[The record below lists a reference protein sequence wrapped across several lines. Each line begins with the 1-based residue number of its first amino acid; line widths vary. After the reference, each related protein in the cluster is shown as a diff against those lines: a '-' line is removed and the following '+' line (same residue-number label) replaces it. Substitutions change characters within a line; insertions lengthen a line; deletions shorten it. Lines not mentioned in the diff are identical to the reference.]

1 MELRNVIDELLNNKN
16 PSSSYAMIETLI
28 FKVLSKYCEDD
39 NKELITNYMLK
50 SVASKSMFEF
60 DAYAPNGIND
70 YVGATVFEIKAY
82 RNKSMFLRRFHEFYY
97 RLIKAIKYSELNIK
111 NLIFITTLELTEEEK
126 SNIFIQL
133 EKDSEI
139 NIDLWDSN
147 YLQSMFDK
155 YPDVV
160 SKTIE
165 NISEL
170 ILNNHVFEGINK
182 EESYYNESQRDK
194 LIDNLRNCFFDDE
207 LVLFL
212 GAGVSRDAKIPM
224 WDNLVSDL
232 LVSLLSNKLKEFN
245 INLSDY
251 ERDYIIQELK
261 DSNGNSPLLIARYI
275 RKGLQEL
282 FNETLTQILYKTC
295 VNESKLL
302 TAITKLCK
310 PVRNGVGIRGVV
322 NYNFDDLIEYNFE
335 KHDISHRAIFRE
347 GDIPTKDE
355 LGVCHVHGFL
365 PRDGKNYTNL
375 AKSLLVFSEEGYH
388 NLMLDP
394 YSWSNLIQLNYLRE
408 NTCLFIGLSL
418 TDPNLRRLLDIAS
431 RKQESDICKHYA
443 ILRRELYHKK
453 DSNHSNINLRNIQK
467 FDTVNQKLQEEY
479 YKELGLNVIWVDDY
493 NEIPSI
499 LEKIRI

>member
-1 MELRNVIDELLNNKN
+1 MDIRNIVDELLNNKN
-16 PSSSYAMIETLI
+16 PSSSYIMTETLI
-28 FKVLSKYCEDD
+28 LKVLAKFCEDN
-39 NKELITNYMLK
+39 NKELITNYIHK
-50 SVASKSMFEF
+50 NVAQKGVHEF
-60 DAYAPNGIND
+60 DAFAPNGFND
-70 YVGATVFEIKAY
+70 YLGATVFEIKAY
-82 RNKSMFLRRFHEFYY
+82 RNKNSLRNLNEMYY
-97 RLIKAIKYSELNIK
+97 KLLKMIKSSGMNVK
-111 NLIFITTLELTEEEK
+111 NLIFIVTLELTDEEK
-126 SNIFIQL
+126 LNIITKFENQN
-133 EKDSEI
+133 EI
-139 NIDLWDSN
+139 NIDLWDLKN
-147 YLQSMFDK
+147 LQAMFDK
-155 YPDVV
+155 YPAVV

-170 ILNNHVFEGINK
+170 VLNNQVFEGINN
-182 EESYYNESQRDK
+182 EPYYSDSQRDK
-194 LIDNLRNCFFDDE
+194 HIDNLRKCFFDDE

-245 INLSDY
+245 INLSEN
-251 ERDYIIQELK
+251 ERDYIIEKLK
-261 DSNGNSPLLIARYI
+261 DSNGNSPLLMARYI
-275 RKGLQEL
+275 RQGLQDI
-282 FNETLTQILYKTC
+282 FTETLTQILYKTC

-322 NYNFDDLIEYNFE
+322 NYNFDDLIEYNFVN
-335 KHDISHRAIFRE
+335 HDISHRAIFRE
-347 GDIPTKDE
+347 GDIPTRDE
-355 LGVCHVHGFL
+355 LGVYHVHGFL
-365 PRDGKNYTNL
+365 PRDGKSYTNL

-388 NLMLDP
+388 SLMLDP

-408 NTCLFIGLSL
+408 NTSLFIGLSL

-453 DSNHSNINLRNIQK
+453 ELDEANVNLRNIQK

-499 LEKIRI
+499 LDKIRI

>member
-1 MELRNVIDELLNNKN
+1 
-16 PSSSYAMIETLI
+16 TL
-28 FKVLSKYCEDD
+28 LSKFR
-39 NKELITNYMLK
+39 I
-50 SVASKSMFEF
+50 
-60 DAYAPNGIND
+60 
-70 YVGATVFEIKAY
+70 
-82 RNKSMFLRRFHEFYY
+82 
-97 RLIKAIKYSELNIK
+97 
-111 NLIFITTLELTEEEK
+111 IFILTVELTEEEK
-126 SNIFIQL
+126 MNIIKKLSNDNLI
-133 EKDSEI
+133 K
-139 NIDLWDSN
+139 IDIWDISSLQAMFSN
-147 YLQSMFDK
+147 Y
-155 YPDVV
+155 PEVV
-160 SKTIE
+160 TKAVE

-170 ILNNHVFEGINK
+170 VLNNQVFQGIN
-182 EESYYNESQRDK
+182 NEPDFNENQRDK
-194 LIDNLRNCFFDDE
+194 HIDNLKKCFFDDE

-245 INLSDY
+245 INLSEN
-251 ERDYIIQELK
+251 ERDFIIKNLK
-261 DSNGNSPLLIARYI
+261 DSNGNSPLLMARYI
-275 RKGLQEL
+275 RQGLQEL
-282 FNETLTQILYKTC
+282 FTETLTEILYKSC
-295 VNESKLL
+295 VNESKIL

-322 NYNFDDLIEYNFE
+322 NYNFDDLIEFNFE

-347 GDIPTKDE
+347 GDIPTRDE
-355 LGVCHVHGFL
+355 LGVYHVHGFL
-365 PRDGKNYTNL
+365 PRDGKGYTNL

-443 ILRRELYHKK
+443 ILRKELYHKK
-453 DSNHSNINLRNIQK
+453 DLDVPNIDLRNIQK

-479 YKELGLNVIWVDDY
+479 YKELGLNVIWVEGYD
-493 NEIPSI
+493 EIPSI
-499 LEKIRI
+499 LEKIRA